1 MTLLS
6 RGLSLFGD
14 VVFAMY
20 IFQQAADTLTIIDPA
35 FVGEIYL
42 KYTLVAFVSRV
53 NIIKPMAV
61 RFFYS

>member
-61 RFFYS
+61 RLSYS

>member
-14 VVFAMY
+14 VVFAIY

-61 RFFYS
+61 RLSYS

>member
-61 RFFYS
+61 RLFYF